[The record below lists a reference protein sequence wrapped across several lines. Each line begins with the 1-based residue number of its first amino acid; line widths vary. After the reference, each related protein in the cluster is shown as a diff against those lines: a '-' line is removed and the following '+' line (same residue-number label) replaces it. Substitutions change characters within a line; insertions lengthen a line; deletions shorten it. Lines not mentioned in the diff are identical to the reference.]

1 MKSRK
6 DVKHIKFKQSKK
18 VKIRTEKRIMR
29 LSLLGSI
36 LFMIVEGVMAYI
48 THSHSILMDFVFDI
62 ADLIM
67 IGPFLLLVP
76 LLYKPVTERHP
87 YGYSQMESLFL
98 IIKYSVLLI
107 VTVQLAIDSI
117 QTIRTGGY
125 IVDAGMI
132 ALFEFGV
139 FVGCLMI
146 YLGLTH
152 YSKQYESDAIRAELY
167 VWKLDVIASIGVA
180 LAFAA
185 QLLLQKTNLAWIA
198 PYVDPMVAIVM
209 SLLLMVEPIKMIGL
223 SLKEL
228 VLFAPKQEIMDAIRE
243 AAEKHMNASPY
254 SLQFLDVIQT
264 GRKTW
269 VELYIS
275 SQDDCISVGELNQM
289 RHQIKEELKIKF
301 DQIYV
306 EIIPD
311 LS

>member
-1 MKSRK
+1 MKR
-6 DVKHIKFKQSKK
+6 IKFKQSKK

-36 LFMIVEGVMAYI
+36 LFMIVEGIMAYF

-107 VTVQLAIDSI
+107 ITVQLAVDSI
-117 QTIRTGGY
+117 KTILAGGCT
-125 IVDAGMI
+125 VDAGRI

-139 FVGCLMI
+139 FIGCLII
-146 YLGLTH
+146 YLGLNY

-180 LAFAA
+180 LAFVA
-185 QLLLQKTNLAWIA
+185 QMILQKTSLAWMA
-198 PYVDPMVAIVM
+198 LYVDPVVAIMM

-228 VLFAPKQEIMDAIRE
+228 VLFAPKQEIMDAIRQ
-243 AAEKHMNASPY
+243 AAEKYMNASPY
-254 SLQFLDVIQT
+254 CLQFLDVIQT

-289 RHQIKEELKIKF
+289 RHRIKEELKLKF